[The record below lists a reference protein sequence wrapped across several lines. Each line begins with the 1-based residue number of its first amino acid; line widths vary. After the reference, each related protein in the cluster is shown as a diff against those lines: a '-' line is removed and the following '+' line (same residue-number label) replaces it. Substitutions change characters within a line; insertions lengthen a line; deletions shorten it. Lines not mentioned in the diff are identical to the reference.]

1 MEAAGKDT
9 EDVDHHQEGAGGD
22 DKGNEKRIEV
32 DDSEK
37 KKGEVIDALSTGQWK
52 NLGLLRHQI
61 VSANNDR
68 IHIKTSTSYQ
78 YLIFT
83 LP

>member
-22 DKGNEKRIEV
+22 EKGNEERTEV

-37 KKGEVIDALSTGQWK
+37 NKEEIVDASSTGLWK
-52 NLGLLRHQI
+52 N
-61 VSANNDR
+61 
-68 IHIKTSTSYQ
+68 
-78 YLIFT
+78 
-83 LP
+83 